1 MKIIGHQKI
10 WQLLKKSVESGKL
23 SHAYLFTG
31 QEKLGKRTLALEFIK
46 MINGADALKKDY
58 LDLIFIRPE
67 DEGVIQISQ
76 IRELSRKLSLKS
88 YSNFF
93 KTAIIDNTHLMTQ
106 EAQGALLKTLEEPKG
121 KVLLILITE
130 FPESILPTIL
140 SRTQKIKFFLVNK
153 KEIKEYLIK
162 EKLIKEKE
170 AEEISEFSNGKPGVA
185 IDFIS
190 DIDKLKNQ
198 KKIVEELIIISKADL
213 SFRFQYAK
221 NLYFKNNIKE
231 VLDIW
236 LRYFRKALILRI
248 NSKIN
253 LEEINKFKKII
264 EQIQNINF
272 LISTTNVNIRLAL
285 EILMLK
291 L

>member
-10 WQLLKKSVESGKL
+10 WQLLKKSAELGKL

-46 MINGADALKKDY
+46 FINGNTD
-58 LDLIFIRPE
+58 DLIFIRRPE
-67 DEGVIQISQ
+67 DEKVIQISQ

-93 KTAIIDNTHLMTQ
+93 KIAIIDNAHLMTQ
-106 EAQGALLKTLEEPKG
+106 EAQSALLKILEEPKG
-121 KVLLILITE
+121 KTLLILITE
-130 FPESILPTIL
+130 FPEKLFLTIR
-140 SRTQKIKFFLVNK
+140 SRVQKFKFFPVK
-153 KEIKEYLIK
+153 KEEIKEYLIK
-162 EKLIKEKE
+162 QKERVMIKEVE
-170 AEEISEFSNGKPGVA
+170 AEEISQLSNGKPGVA

-198 KKIVEELIIISKADL
+198 KKIVEELIIISKTDL
-213 SFRFQYAK
+213 SSRFQYVK
-221 NLYFKNNIKE
+221 NLSLKNNIKE

-248 NSKIN
+248 NSKTN
-253 LEEINKFKKII
+253 FKEINKFKKII
-264 EQIQNINF
+264 EEIQNINF

-285 EILMLK
+285 EVLMLK
-291 L
+291 F